1 MNWIEL
7 TGKLLL
13 YGKYIQIKRETQRTE
28 REKGKNEK
36 KKKKE
41 NFFVPFS
48 WFLVVVDFC
57 VISYKSSK
65 FSNSFINQLTETK
78 TTNNLKRDDWMDCIM
93 QDR

>member
-1 MNWIEL
+1 MGNIF
-7 TGKLLL
+7 KL
-13 YGKYIQIKRETQRTE
+13 KERHREQRE
-28 REKGKNEK
+28 RKGRMK